1 MLGDCNYVDI
11 FINFYI
17 FKNYVSFRDLTAFYI
32 GNTVL
37 IYWCLTG
44 RVVIIGAL
52 GFFLNPLFVMFSDLV
67 PI

>member
-1 MLGDCNYVDI
+1 MDI

-17 FKNYVSFRDLTAFYI
+17 FFFLNYVSFRDLTAFYI

-44 RVVIIGAL
+44 VVVILGAL
-52 GFFLNPLFVMFSDLV
+52 GVF
-67 PI
+67 